1 MTNIEKST
9 KSKCKIVII
18 MKAAKNECKNMM
30 NIKK

>member
-9 KSKCKIVII
+9 KSKCKIVI